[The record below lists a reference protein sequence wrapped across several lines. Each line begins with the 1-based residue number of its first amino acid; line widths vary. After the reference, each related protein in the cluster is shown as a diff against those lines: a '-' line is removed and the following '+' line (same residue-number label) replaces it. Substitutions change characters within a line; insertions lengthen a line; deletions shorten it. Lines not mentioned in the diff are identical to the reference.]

1 MGPKPR
7 SLSVSKQC
15 EECSHPNPVAIR
27 SCNACGADFFADSPE
42 EPSEVGSDTP
52 STPSSERRRSERV
65 RREKPDYY
73 DALDFD
79 TKRRADKFTIGAGPL
94 TPTRPKRSVSDKIP
108 YKSPRLSRYEEA
120 SGHDTPQRGRPRKDG
135 RATMWKK
142 GQEDGEEYYV
152 QNRRRKKKQKHGLCD
167 KEQKENAGNKDRDSV
182 NDPEELFV
190 EAMDELPPEKSLQC
204 QVSLAEIN
212 RRLTG
217 VIRQPL

>member
-1 MGPKPR
+1 MKFI
-7 SLSVSKQC
+7 LLQ
-15 EECSHPNPVAIR
+15 
-27 SCNACGADFFADSPE
+27 CGADFFADSPE

-79 TKRRADKFTIGAGPL
+79 TKRRADKFTIGGGAL

-108 YKSPRLSRYEEA
+108 YKSPRLSRYDEA
-120 SGHDTPQRGRPRKDG
+120 TGHDTPQRGRPRKDG

-142 GQEDGEEYYV
+142 GQEDEEYYV
-152 QNRRRKKKQKHGLCD
+152 QKRRRKKKQKHGLCD
-167 KEQKENAGNKDRDSV
+167 REQKENAGNKDRDSV

>member
-1 MGPKPR
+1 
-7 SLSVSKQC
+7 
-15 EECSHPNPVAIR
+15 
-27 SCNACGADFFADSPE
+27 
-42 EPSEVGSDTP
+42 
-52 STPSSERRRSERV
+52 
-65 RREKPDYY
+65 
-73 DALDFD
+73 
-79 TKRRADKFTIGAGPL
+79 
-94 TPTRPKRSVSDKIP
+94 
-108 YKSPRLSRYEEA
+108 
-120 SGHDTPQRGRPRKDG
+120 
-135 RATMWKK
+135 MWKK